1 MQRMCG
7 VLIIVGLRA
16 VLFNI
21 VPQLF
26 DIVAACIFISAALQP
41 WIAVI
46 VFITLGSYIPV
57 TIVLTEWRVKYR
69 RQAPLQD
76 PPIHTCLA
84 PYRPDL
90 ILQEER
96 TGFSNFCLLHA
107 WREPWK
113 DYVGCVHCLHAMLNS
128 CLLTRSLR
136 SSCSLSGKA
145 LTLDRDAARQ
155 AIPLTVPFGAAHQ
168 GDEQV

>member
-1 MQRMCG
+1 M
-7 VLIIVGLRA
+7 IIWHA

-69 RQAPLQD
+69 RQV
-76 PPIHTCLA
+76 
-84 PYRPDL
+84 
-90 ILQEER
+90 
-96 TGFSNFCLLHA
+96 FSLLLKLMLLH
-107 WREPWK
+107 
-113 DYVGCVHCLHAMLNS
+113 MNS
-128 CLLTRSLR
+128 
-136 SSCSLSGKA
+136 A
-145 LTLDRDAARQ
+145 
-155 AIPLTVPFGAAHQ
+155 
-168 GDEQV
+168 

>member
-1 MQRMCG
+1 MF
-7 VLIIVGLRA
+7 A

-69 RQAPLQD
+69 RCVHLPLSLC
-76 PPIHTCLA
+76 H
-84 PYRPDL
+84 
-90 ILQEER
+90 
-96 TGFSNFCLLHA
+96 LLHSY
-107 WREPWK
+107 
-113 DYVGCVHCLHAMLNS
+113 DG
-128 CLLTRSLR
+128 LLL
-136 SSCSLSGKA
+136 L
-145 LTLDRDAARQ
+145 Q
-155 AIPLTVPFGAAHQ
+155 H
-168 GDEQV
+168 